1 MSQEQEQ
8 EQNHISTV
16 RAHMIDQLR
25 ALRAAKPGEE
35 LDAEIR
41 RAKGVSDVAQTIINS
56 AKVEVDY
63 LQATG
68 QASTPFLE
76 VPPDAPY
83 LPNAGQSGTQRLPG
97 PGNGITG
104 ITRHKLRG

>member
-1 MSQEQEQ
+1 MSE

-25 ALRAAKPGEE
+25 AQGSAKTGEE

-63 LQATG
+63 LHAIG
-68 QASTPFLE
+68 QGSAPFLE
-76 VPPDAPY
+76 IPPDVSLEGPG
-83 LPNAGQSGTQRLPG
+83 NAEDTKRLAG
-97 PGNGITG
+97 PGNGITS
-104 ITRHKLRG
+104 IVRHKLRG